1 MSLLGPR
8 LGGGLASEAS
18 FSEEIETDD
27 EDENKGLCGQVLHSG
42 KIPKRSIVG
51 KPPTGVSEIT
61 SASWSSLMPDP
72 VNVKAMRAS
81 SSDVIV
87 KKGRSGMRSAANWMS
102 R

>member
-1 MSLLGPR
+1 M
-8 LGGGLASEAS
+8 
-18 FSEEIETDD
+18 
-27 EDENKGLCGQVLHSG
+27 
-42 KIPKRSIVG
+42 VG
-51 KPPTGVSEIT
+51 NPDRGVSEIT

-81 SSDVIV
+81 RIDVIV